1 MATWPGATVSG
12 IFAAAPPEPRI
23 TARPFMLSLLVAVV
37 VNGLL
42 RAHIRFGG
50 SGRPDSARPTLRVL
64 FAVADVGYIAVTV
77 LFVLL
82 LAAVVRDLIT
92 DRLPRRG
99 LQQLLGGLA
108 TATLLVDLAAVNV
121 TIYRRNLA
129 SYELLAESLALYIGT
144 NLIFVFWYWHFD
156 YPLREG
162 VRRADQTVDHDQG
175 IRFPEEELGD
185 SHGGR
190 TPWLPGL
197 ADYAYFTLLS
207 SNCFGPPEGHVLIGR
222 RIKMLQIVH
231 TVFMIFIFIIIV
243 ARAINTLS

>member
-1 MATWPGATVSG
+1 MAA
-12 IFAAAPPEPRI
+12 PEPRI
-23 TARPFMLSLLVAVV
+23 SARPFVVSLLVAVV

-50 SGRPDSARPTLRVL
+50 NGRPDSARPALRAL
-64 FAVADVGYIAVTV
+64 FVVADVGYLAVTV
-77 LFVLL
+77 FFLLL
-82 LAAVVRDLIT
+82 LAAVVRDLLA

-99 LQQLLGGLA
+99 VQQLLGGMA
-108 TATLLVDLAAVNV
+108 TVTLLVDLIAVNV

-156 YPLREG
+156 YPLRDG
-162 VRRADQTVDHDQG
+162 VRRPDQTLDHDQG
-175 IRFPEEELGD
+175 IRFPEEEVGD
-185 SHGGR
+185 SDLHRR
-190 TPWLPGL
+190 TWLPGL